1 MVCEAK
7 VSEKLLCC
15 FAEGAKQGCVAVLNI
30 LLLCTQK
37 CIFATHRHNCSQNAF
52 WQPWLHFAMQNV
64 TIVRSTHAYTKDCAF
79 GTIIFILILQNK
91 NKEAWWQCLL
101 QSFAK
106 MRLMQKCIFVT
117 HSNTTISLSPRKN
130 SF

>member
-37 CIFATHRHNCSQNAF
+37 YIFATHRHNCAK
-52 WQPWLHFAMQNV
+52 
-64 TIVRSTHAYTKDCAF
+64 RHAYTKDCAF

-91 NKEAWWQCLL
+91 NKEAWWQSLL

>member
-15 FAEGAKQGCVAVLNI
+15 FAKGAKQGCVAVLCQNAFLHHI

-37 CIFATHRHNCSQNAF
+37 YIFAKHSHNCAK
-52 WQPWLHFAMQNV
+52 
-64 TIVRSTHAYTKDCAF
+64 RHAYTKDCAF

-91 NKEAWWQCLL
+91 NKEAWWQCVL